1 MERKENQT
9 MPKWAVYDTYS
20 RYFESFETY
29 DEAFEEFN
37 NAASVIETDA
47 TEEGATAFLFKVE
60 HTFVVERD
68 E

>member
-1 MERKENQT
+1 MERKEHQT

-20 RYFESFETY
+20 RQFESFETY
-29 DEAFEEFN
+29 DEAFEEYN
-37 NAASVIETDA
+37 NAVSVVEADA
-47 TEEGATAFLFKVE
+47 TEVGATAFLFKVE